1 MRPDCQTARSYQRV
15 NELIKNV
22 EKWLEK
28 NSIDIFEYSRKVIAQ
43 RIAQALVMQILTPFL
58 RQSIQDP
65 HHLEAQALKLDGIIL
80 DQHSGAVRP
89 NAKLFLR
96 NTGKFFAVWVL
107 VLGYWAKSFAANRKG
122 TGPVVLLHGVPD
134 ADLRAGGN
142 PSRFES
148 FCNDGPLAV
157 LNQAQKIIIQ
167 SVAPIQSIDAAR
179 FSYARFPLLALF
191 AQNRMSTAENIR
203 FLAAHFALIAHYLV
217 AVIRLPVAS
226 MLWRD
231 FSFHAVARSLDRRHL
246 ISDNLITNT
255 NWLQQFLW
263 MTDLPNRNFSTSM
276 ILYSL
281 NSSPLLF
288 KDDPVP
294 ANHPGIRHLRADIVY
309 IWDEEYEDILREEQ
323 VLCKTKAVGPILWY
337 LSLQLPIRSKNNV
350 LRICVFDV
358 SPLSQHALRN
368 IGLSGHFY
376 SVQTMKLFLDDI
388 LMTGRQ
394 AEHLLDRKVEI
405 VLKHKRTPTPVHDRA
420 YFDYVRELCASN
432 ENLYLA
438 AEDEN
443 LYSLVGGSDIVI
455 VIPYSSPAHI
465 ASYLKVPAV
474 FYDPTGDI
482 LPSDVNSKVQFCA
495 GRNQLTETLIRHFRE

>member
-28 NSIDIFEYSRKVIAQ
+28 NSIDIFEYSHKVISQ

-65 HHLEAQALKLDGIIL
+65 NHLAATILKLDGIIL

-89 NAKLFLR
+89 NTKLLLR

-107 VLGYWAKSFAANRKG
+107 VLGYWAKSFIANRKG

-142 PSRFES
+142 SSRFES

-157 LNQAQKIIIQ
+157 LNQAQKIIVQ
-167 SVAPIQSIDAAR
+167 SVAPIQSIDATK
-179 FSYARFPLLALF
+179 FSYTRIPLLALF
-191 AQNRMSTAENIR
+191 ARNRMSAVENIR
-203 FLAAHFALIAHYLV
+203 FLAAHFTLIVRYFI
-217 AVIRLPVAS
+217 AVIRLPVSS

-231 FSFHAVARSLDRRHL
+231 FGLHAVARSLDRRRL
-246 ISDNLITNT
+246 IADNLITNT

-263 MTDLPNRNFSTSM
+263 MTDLQNCNFSTSM

-288 KDDPVP
+288 KDDLVP
-294 ANHPGIRHLRADIVY
+294 ANHPGIRHLRADLVY
-309 IWDEEYEDILREEQ
+309 VWDEEYGKILREEQ
-323 VLCKTKAVGPILWY
+323 VFCKTKAVGPILWY
-337 LSLQLPIRSKNNV
+337 LPLQLPLRPKNNV

-358 SPLSQHALRN
+358 SPLSEHALRN
-368 IGLSGHFY
+368 NGLSGHFY
-376 SVQTMKLFLDDI
+376 SFQTMKLFLDDI
-388 LMTGRQ
+388 LMASKETER
-394 AEHLLDRKVEI
+394 HLDRKVEI
-405 VLKHKRTPTPVHDRA
+405 ILKHKRTPTPVHDRV

-443 LYSLVGGSDIVI
+443 LYSLVGGSDLAI

-465 ASYLKVPAV
+465 ASYLKVPAI

-482 LPSDVNSKVQFCA
+482 HHSGISQKIQFCA
-495 GRNQLTETLIRHFRE
+495 GRRQLAETLVRHFRE